1 MDSSWALKIN
11 TKPCNDKEETWT
23 HWLSDKNPF
32 EKAAYSRSPTL
43 GLSGKGKT
51 MKTVKKKYSVI
62 ARGWEVGGM
71 NRFSMGIFLGSK
83 ATLHDTAIMNILQI
97 HDGYC
102 KDGYTS
108 LYICPNP
115 QASAL
120 RVNSNVNHE
129 VGWWWCAHR
138 GSSLVKKK
146 KKMQHFVWDLN
157 NGGGRGLC
165 MSTDSGGVESS
176 VPPS

>member
-11 TKPCNDKEETWT
+11 TKPWNDREETWT
-23 HWLSDKNPF
+23 HWLSDKNPS
-32 EKAAYSRSPTL
+32 EKAAYSRNPTL

-51 MKTVKKKYSVI
+51 MKTVKKKIQSLPGVGKWE
-62 ARGWEVGGM
+62 GWTG
-71 NRFSMGIFLGSK
+71 SMGIFLGSK

-146 KKMQHFVWDLN
+146 KKN
-157 NGGGRGLC
+157 AALC
-165 MSTDSGGVESS
+165 VGS
-176 VPPS
+176 